1 MSFLN
6 FVDTMNSYDNKS
18 LFIQYKI
25 RMKNIYNSNQKQPHG
40 SQGMRNVWLFKM
52 TKNVV
57 TIYITKREY
66 ERRQDVKARYLI
78 LNDDLNRIII
88 LSSTIHG

>member
-1 MSFLN
+1 
-6 FVDTMNSYDNKS
+6 
-18 LFIQYKI
+18 
-25 RMKNIYNSNQKQPHG
+25 MKNIYNNNQKQPHG

-57 TIYITKREY
+57 SIYHIYIHIYITKREY

-88 LSSTIHG
+88 L